1 MSRSHGML
9 LWSERRVAVERRPD
23 RTEAGEAFGAGKHRA
38 RTPWLRTMGIELE
51 REFERQRHN
60 EQASQAATDKKAI
73 EWDSAQAREGWEK
86 EQTARPPQ
94 DKPKEQTE
102 PQPSEATK
110 VWSEEIHRKKSELL
124 DEWLEAARE
133 TRRRRKHRRA
143 SMSSLRAELTPEER
157 KQTPKLR
164 AAVQESSKKDLKT
177 RRERSAEAWHRLQKD
192 NIAFEQMYR
201 ILTGDEDTPQRRREK
216 ELRAQCEGGLA
227 PEEMERILWLRA
239 EMKVVEEEER
249 LAEAKRQA

>member
-133 TRRRRKHRRA
+133 T
-143 SMSSLRAELTPEER
+143 AELTPEER